1 MDGLSKIKM
10 SKWFGSPRSIYTHRQ
25 YRKNRLR
32 LVRKMLVSMR
42 NLCFVLIVLGIVSQS
57 EAGIYPKS
65 VLESPRFLELS
76 GGLSDWDGGDA
87 RGLSLGYSSLW
98 KPELTSRLRL
108 SAGVNFKNYDLYS
121 QYEETVDDSTINP
134 TLWGSIGL
142 SDDMEI
148 GESGLYWAYSFSSGY
163 DFSSSELQVPSTGQM
178 LSVIKHDLGAGFY
191 SDLNFPINFP
201 DNSISIAPFVGLS
214 FYLQQSYGK
223 TTNIDTD
230 KSISS
235 SELGFLTG
243 LKLGLEVRIIDLF
256 FVNVR
261 RSHPFD
267 KDYVP
272 TVSFS
277 IFKPFIF

>member
-1 MDGLSKIKM
+1 M
-10 SKWFGSPRSIYTHRQ
+10 
-25 YRKNRLR
+25 
-32 LVRKMLVSMR
+32 
-42 NLCFVLIVLGIVSQS
+42 
-57 EAGIYPKS
+57 
-65 VLESPRFLELS
+65 
-76 GGLSDWDGGDA
+76 
-87 RGLSLGYSSLW
+87 
-98 KPELTSRLRL
+98 
-108 SAGVNFKNYDLYS
+108 
-121 QYEETVDDSTINP
+121 
-134 TLWGSIGL
+134 WGSIGL

-178 LSVIKHDLGAGFY
+178 LSVIKHDLDAGFY

-243 LKLGLEVRIIDLF
+243 LKLGVEVRIIDYFLTNENR
-256 FVNVR
+256 VQ
-261 RSHPFD
+261 
-267 KDYVP
+267 K
-272 TVSFS
+272 
-277 IFKPFIF
+277 K